1 MIRQHTIL
9 WRVILPVLLLMP
21 LLASAQTK
29 TNFRISGKVTD
40 EAGEPLIGVT
50 VQLIEVRGA
59 GTITDFDGMYELS
72 GSAANGD
79 YTLEMSYVGYG
90 TQRFK
95 VNVGNS
101 PAIEQNATLSGDILN
116 LDEVVVT
123 GASATSTR
131 KQLGNAV
138 NVVDGSQLS
147 KAGTVNALGA
157 LSGKVMGAQITQND
171 GGPGGGISVR
181 LRGPSTI
188 NGASQPLFIVDGVI
202 VDNSSQNV
210 INRNADAQATGFQSG
225 QNRIIDI
232 NPNDIERIEV
242 INGAAAA
249 AIYGSLASN
258 GVVQIFTKRGKV
270 GKPQIN
276 FSTTVSMSQLR
287 KRLPMNMEPVRF
299 GYPGSPRLATA
310 GDRLT
315 TIADL
320 RSAADRAANPGT
332 GPLSLGGTLVEVT
345 YPVTRYDYQD
355 DLFQTAYGTDN
366 YLSISGGTDK
376 TRYYGSL
383 SYGNNEGILKTTN
396 FQRYGARLRI
406 DQTLTDWAN
415 MSVGVGYTN
424 SSSRDLPNGNNF
436 FNPISAMVIIDNVW
450 DINER
455 DQEGRLQH
463 VELVRMNPLST
474 IEGFDI
480 GQETNRMVGDLQFNV
495 YPFKGMSFRYVLG
508 LDAYSLQGHQLQ
520 QRVPYPG
527 VAATFFPDGYVSVGT
542 DNVFKTNH
550 DITLSYQFNIGDKI
564 SSTTTAG
571 SQYLYDR
578 RNFTFAEGR
587 DLLPFITT
595 IRAAGNFFTP
605 AFESLSE
612 TAVWGYF
619 LQQTFGFNDL
629 LFLTLAGRMDGSSVF
644 GENERNQ
651 FYPKASASFVLSD
664 LGFWKDG
671 GLGSAINT
679 FKLRAS
685 YGQAGNLTGIGAYQ
699 RFSNYSSVVITG
711 RSGLQTA
718 VALGNPDIRPERQ
731 TEIEVG
737 ADMSFFKNRLGLQF
751 TYYTQDITDLL
762 LDRVIASSSG
772 GTSTIA
778 NIGEMSNKGLELL
791 LTASPVRKSNFNWD
805 MSVSFST
812 FENKVS
818 GIGGGRGGIVL
829 RGGGGTQS
837 AIDGQG
843 LGVFNGVYYARNPDG
858 TLLLSP
864 IGLPQV
870 ERGSDAT
877 GIPARNDQGQPVGDP
892 IRKILGDPNPE
903 WTGTFVNELRYK
915 KFGFRF
921 QFDAIYGF
929 DVWNWNKITSNN
941 VGNGPMAAQELRGE
955 LPRGWVA
962 AIGGFIGPRIQEE
975 HVEDG
980 SFIKLREIALTY
992 DAGKVGAFKNLTFS
1006 LSGRNILSF
1015 DEYSGYDPET
1025 NSAGQ
1030 NDRVR
1035 GDDFG
1040 NVPIPRTILFGVN
1053 ASF

>member
-1 MIRQHTIL
+1 MIRHYNML
-9 WRVILPVLLLMP
+9 WRAILPVLMLLP
-21 LLASAQTK
+21 LLAFGQTK
-29 TNFRISGKVTD
+29 ANYTISGKVTD

-50 VQLIEVRGA
+50 VVLAELRGA
-59 GTITDFDGMYELS
+59 GTITDLDGMYSLS
-72 GSAANGD
+72 GSATAGD
-79 YTLEMSYVGYG
+79 YTLEMSYVGYA

-95 VNVGNS
+95 VAIGS
-101 PAIEQNATLSGDILN
+101 SSTIEQNASLGNDILN

-138 NVVDGSQLS
+138 NVVEGSQLAR
-147 KAGTVNALGA
+147 AGTVNALGA

-210 INRNADAQATGFQSG
+210 INRNADAQGTGFQSG

-232 NPNDIERIEV
+232 NPNDIERVEV

-258 GVVQIFTKRGKV
+258 GVVQIFTKRGKS
-270 GKPQIN
+270 GKPQVS

-287 KRLPMNMEPVRF
+287 KRLEMNQEPFRF
-299 GYPGSPRLATA
+299 GYPGNARLTTV

-320 RSAADRAANPGT
+320 RSAADKAANPGT
-332 GPLSLGGTLVEVT
+332 GPSALGGPLVENK

-355 DLFQTAYGTDN
+355 DIFGTAYGTDN
-366 YLSISGGTDK
+366 YLSISGGSEK

-383 SYGNNEGILKTTN
+383 SYSDNEGILNTTN
-396 FQRYGARLRI
+396 FRRYGARLRI

-415 MSVGVGYTN
+415 LSIGVGYNN

-455 DQEGRLQH
+455 DQEGRLQQ

-474 IEGFDI
+474 IEPFDI
-480 GQETNRMVGDLQFNV
+480 GQETNRMVGDIQLNI
-495 YPFKGMSFRYVLG
+495 YPFKGLSFKYVLG
-508 LDAYSLQGHQLQ
+508 LDAYGLRGHQLQ
-520 QRVPYPG
+520 PRVPYAG
-527 VAATFFPDGYVSVGT
+527 VAATFFPDGYVSVGN
-542 DNVFKTNH
+542 DNVYKTNN
-550 DITLSYQFNIGDKI
+550 DVTLSYQANIGSNI

-571 SQYLYDR
+571 SQFLYDR

-587 DLLPFITT
+587 DLLPFIRTV
-595 IRAAGNFFTP
+595 RAAGNFFTP
-605 AFESLSE
+605 AFESSSE

-619 LQQTFGFNDL
+619 LQQTFGYKDL
-629 LFLTLAGRMDGSSVF
+629 LFLTLAGRVDGSSVF

-671 GLGSAINT
+671 SLGNT
-679 FKLRAS
+679 WNTLKLRAS

-699 RFSNYSSVVITG
+699 RFTNYSSVVIVG
-711 RSGLQTA
+711 RSGLQSA

-737 ADMSFFKNRLGLQF
+737 ADMSFLKNRLGFQF

-772 GTSTIA
+772 GTSTIS
-778 NIGEMSNKGLELL
+778 NIGEMSNEGLEML
-791 LTASPVRKSNFNWD
+791 LTASPVRSSNFSWD
-805 MSVSFST
+805 VSASFST
-812 FENKVS
+812 FKNTIN

-837 AIDGQG
+837 AIDGES

-858 TLLLSP
+858 SLLLSAL
-864 IGLPQV
+864 GLPQV

-877 GIPARNDQGQPVGDP
+877 GVPARNDQGQPVGDP
-892 IRKILGDPNPE
+892 IRKVLGDPNPE
-903 WTGTFVNELRYK
+903 WTGTLVNEFRYK

-929 DVWNWNKITSNN
+929 DVWNWNKITANN
-941 VGNGPMAAQELRGE
+941 VGNGPLAAQELRGE
-955 LPRGWVA
+955 VPRGWVA

-992 DAGKVGAFKNLTFS
+992 DAGKVGAFKGLTFS
-1006 LSGRNILSF
+1006 LSGRNLISF
-1015 DEYSGYDPET
+1015 DDYSGYDPET

-1040 NVPIPRTILFGVN
+1040 NVPIPRTIMFGIN